1 MKGSRILL
9 ILSLVFMLLGCN
21 STPRRDSPIKTRDL
35 QVEDIAKSDV
45 DMVTEIQL
53 RYSLE
58 YLREL
63 MDKLYR
69 RNPREWPKGA
79 AESRSQA
86 LDRVFGPARDGLF
99 PELQGRR
106 GSDCI
111 TLAFDP
117 HYTGDRVLAFVEGLR
132 GMILQAHND
141 KQSFYLT
148 DELDPQKLYN
158 AARNIEIAIWKLSH
172 DRDSEGRLFLISNE
186 TGGQVNNLS
195 YERLLGKLIAVQD
208 SMARIVA
215 QSSKRR
221 IKTIIQS
228 VASAVF
234 IPL

>member
-1 MKGSRILL
+1 
-9 ILSLVFMLLGCN
+9 MLLLVVSLMGCN
-21 STPRRDSPIKTRDL
+21 SAPDRNSPIKTRDF

-58 YLREL
+58 YLQEL

-69 RNPREWPKGA
+69 RNPREWPKGG
-79 AESRSQA
+79 AESLSQA
-86 LDRVFGPARDGLF
+86 VDRVFGTGRDGVF
-99 PELQGRR
+99 PELQGKR
-106 GSDCI
+106 GSDSI
-111 TLAFDP
+111 ALAFDS
-117 HYTGDRVLAFVEGLR
+117 YYSGDRVLAFVEGLR
-132 GMILQAHND
+132 GMILQAHNN

-186 TGGQVNNLS
+186 TGSRVNNLS
-195 YERLLGKLIAVQD
+195 YERLLGKLIAIQD

-215 QSSKRR
+215 QSSNRR

-234 IPL
+234 IPM